1 VILALAFFVVG
12 WHTGI
17 PIKLPVLLVV
27 AFVVSAAAAWLLTRA
42 AATRR
47 LLGVKPCRSP
57 PVRRS

>member
-1 VILALAFFVVG
+1 VILALASFVVG

-27 AFVVSAAAAWLLTRA
+27 AFVVSAAA
-42 AATRR
+42 TRR
-47 LLGVKPCRSP
+47 LLGVKPRRSP